1 MFETISNPIKPY
13 QTPYQINKHRTPNK
27 EHRITNTQHPE
38 PSTQNPAPRTQHP
51 AYYIAEKKKT
61 AKFDLTIDQNK
72 QSL

>member
-1 MFETISNPIKPY
+1 MIFT
-13 QTPYQINKHRTPNK
+13 
-27 EHRITNTQHPE
+27 
-38 PSTQNPAPRTQHP
+38 